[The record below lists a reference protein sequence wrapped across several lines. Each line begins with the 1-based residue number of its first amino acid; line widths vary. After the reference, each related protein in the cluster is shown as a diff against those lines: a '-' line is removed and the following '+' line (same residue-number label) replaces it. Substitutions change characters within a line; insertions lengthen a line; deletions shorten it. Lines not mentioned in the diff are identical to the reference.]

1 MDGCIQ
7 QIFCLIELPIL
18 SRGPTHF
25 MDIYPELVVQHDVS
39 TQADMFLACSSPK
52 EPATP
57 VMLDSSYSQTIT
69 DDTYVNDIC
78 MYLYYV
84 KLYSLQ
90 EEYLP
95 ADDTTAE
102 DEEELPKEEAIR
114 KENKFLVFESC
125 PFKLLKQCCSCGQEV
140 ELNTSARG
148 TLLVVNGTCPDGH
161 VLTWQSQPL
170 IRDVGAGN
178 LLVAAAVLLCGLTFT
193 GISNFAKLLNLAM
206 FSEST
211 FYRLQK
217 EYLFPVIHT
226 NYGMQQGAVIEFLRG
241 NDLKLSGDGRCDSLG
256 YSAKYCTYSLMDS
269 ATDLILDYKL
279 IQSSETGSSVAME
292 KEGLRRSL
300 NYLLERNVSINTIAT
315 DRHKGVGALMKSE
328 YPYNSHQ
335 YDVWHMAK
343 GVVKQLT
350 QKGKLKHCER
360 LLLWMQSIS
369 NHLWWAAQT
378 CNGDAQLLTEKWTS
392 IVYHISNVHEWDG
405 GEGSVFNK
413 CVHPTLP
420 PEEQRSKKW
429 LRSGSLVHTT
439 LKNIVY
445 NKTLL
450 WDIKKLKGFH
460 HTSALEVFHS
470 LLLKYCPKRQHFS
483 YVGM

>member
-1 MDGCIQ
+1 M
-7 QIFCLIELPIL
+7 
-18 SRGPTHF
+18 
-25 MDIYPELVVQHDVS
+25 
-39 TQADMFLACSSPK
+39 
-52 EPATP
+52 
-57 VMLDSSYSQTIT
+57 
-69 DDTYVNDIC
+69 
-78 MYLYYV
+78 
-84 KLYSLQ
+84 
-90 EEYLP
+90 
-95 ADDTTAE
+95 
-102 DEEELPKEEAIR
+102 
-114 KENKFLVFESC
+114 FESC
-125 PFKLLKQCCSCGQEV
+125 LLKQCRSCGQEV
-140 ELNTSARG
+140 ELNTSTRG
-148 TLLVVNGTCPDGH
+148 TLLVVKGICPDGH
-161 VLTWQSQPL
+161 ELSWQSQPL
-170 IRDVGAGN
+170 INDMGAGN
-178 LLVAAAVLLCGLTFT
+178 LLVAAAILFCGLTFT
-193 GISNFAKLLNLAM
+193 GISNLAKLLNLAM

-226 NYGMQQGAVIEFLRG
+226 NYNMQQDAVLEFLRG
-241 NDLKLSGDGRCDSLG
+241 NDLKLSGDGRCDSPG

-279 IQSSETGSSVAME
+279 IQSTETGSSVAME

-300 NYLLERNVSINTIAT
+300 NYLLERDVSINTIAT
-315 DRHKGVGALMKSE
+315 DRHKGVGALMKAD
-328 YPYNSHQ
+328 YPYITHQ
-335 YDVWHMAK
+335 YDVWHLAK

-360 LLLWMQSIS
+360 LLPWIQSIS

-445 NKTLL
+445 NKNLL
-450 WDIKKLKGFH
+450 RDIKMLTGFH
-460 HTSALEVFHS
+460 HTGALEVFHS

-483 YVGM
+483 YIGMQARIELAILDHNYNTDRKQATTKKGMSMLTINLCTSCLFKINEILIVCIQYTL